1 MSEHIDF
8 EGHSTYCNYSIYLFW
23 IYYNFFFNI
32 IGEAVPVN
40 HFDPTWRHY
49 MSIEDFQNAS
59 FQLKLPI
66 AKKFLENHVKLGD
79 ENATAFELN
88 YENLI
93 SDHELLKQ
101 WPDIKQEIYES
112 AEKVMGIF
120 GFASIAI
127 TDQSKKT
134 RNIFF
139 F

>member
-1 MSEHIDF
+1 
-8 EGHSTYCNYSIYLFW
+8 
-23 IYYNFFFNI
+23 
-32 IGEAVPVN
+32 
-40 HFDPTWRHY
+40 

-59 FQLKLPI
+59 FQLKIPI

-79 ENATAFELN
+79 ENVTAFELN
-88 YENLI
+88 YESLI
-93 SDHELLKQ
+93 SDQELLKQ

-139 F
+139 LLKFLFSNDNF